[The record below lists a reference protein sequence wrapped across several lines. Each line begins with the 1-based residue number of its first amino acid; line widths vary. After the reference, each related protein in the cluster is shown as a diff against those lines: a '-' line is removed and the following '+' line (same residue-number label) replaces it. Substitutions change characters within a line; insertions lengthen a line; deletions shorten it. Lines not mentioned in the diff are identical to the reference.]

1 MPDAR
6 KLRALVVED
15 NHDIAQA
22 LAALVRT
29 LGHESDIVTDPT
41 VAVDTAL
48 ARRPDIA
55 FVDLAMP
62 HLNGYELAQRLRRHF
77 PRERLGLV
85 AVSASG
91 DEHAR
96 TRSRRSG
103 FDAHVTKPLD
113 AGVIES
119 IIDVVGKQ
127 LD

>member
-1 MPDAR
+1 MPAK
-6 KLRALVVED
+6 KLRTLVVED

-22 LAALVRT
+22 LAALVRM
-29 LGHESDIVTDPT
+29 LGHDTDVVTDPT
-41 VAVDTAL
+41 IAVDTAI

-62 HLNGYELAQRLRRHF
+62 HLNGYDLARHLRGHF
-77 PRERLGLV
+77 PRERLGIV
-85 AVSASG
+85 AVSAYG

-96 TRSRRSG
+96 ARSRRSG
-103 FDAHVTKPLD
+103 FDAHVTKPFD
-113 AGVIES
+113 AEMIES